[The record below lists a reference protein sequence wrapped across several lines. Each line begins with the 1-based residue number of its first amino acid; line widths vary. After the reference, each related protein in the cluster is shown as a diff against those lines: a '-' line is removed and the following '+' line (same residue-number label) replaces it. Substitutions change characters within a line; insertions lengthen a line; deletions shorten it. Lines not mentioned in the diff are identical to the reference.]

1 MRALYTL
8 FMHAVLPF
16 ALLRLW
22 WRGRAE
28 PGYREAV
35 TERFGQYE
43 TDRPGKLIWVHAVSV
58 GEARAAQPLVRR
70 LLDAFSDHQVLMTCT
85 TAAGR
90 DTIRQVYGES
100 VLAAYL
106 PYDLPWAV
114 QRFLEYFRPRLAVLM
129 ETEVWPNLVAGCAA
143 NGVPLLLANA
153 RLSESS
159 ARGYQRWEGLAR
171 PAFAALR
178 AVCAQSAADAER
190 LRALGA
196 RDVQVTGSLKF
207 DVQPDEAKV
216 AAGRAWR
223 EAMGRNVVL
232 LASTREGEE
241 RKLLDHWPAP
251 SPHLLVIVP
260 RHPRRFDEV
269 AQWAQSRRSQNPNPA
284 ATDRVHLGDTMG
296 EMNFYFG
303 ACDVAVIGGSF
314 EPLGGQNLI
323 EALAVGAP
331 VVVGP
336 HMFNFAE
343 ATELALRT
351 GAAVQVS
358 DAEAAMREALALIG
372 DAQRRR
378 AMSEAGKAL
387 CAAHRGAT
395 ERHLQVCRKLLGL
408 AG

>member
-1 MRALYTL
+1 VRALYTL
-8 FMHAVLPF
+8 FLHAVLPF

-28 PGYREAV
+28 PGYREGIA
-35 TERFGQYE
+35 ERFGRYD
-43 TDRPGKLIWVHAVSV
+43 TDRPERLLWVHAVSV
-58 GEARAAQPLVRR
+58 GEARAAQPLVRK
-70 LLDAFSDHQVLMTCT
+70 LQEAFADHRVLMTCT

-90 DTIRQVYGES
+90 ETIRQVYGES
-100 VLAAYL
+100 VLAAFL
-106 PYDLPWAV
+106 PYDVPWAV
-114 QRFLEYFRPRLAVLM
+114 QRFLEHFRPRLAVLM
-129 ETEVWPNLVAGCAA
+129 ETEVWPNLVSGCAE

-159 ARGYQRWEGLAR
+159 AQGYRRWEGLAR
-171 PAFAALR
+171 PAFAALS
-178 AVCAQSAADAER
+178 AVCAQSAPDADR

-196 RDVQVTGSLKF
+196 REVQVTGSLKF
-207 DVQPDEAKV
+207 DVQPDEAQV

-223 EAMGRNVVL
+223 AALGRPVVL

-241 RKLLDHWPAP
+241 RKLLDHWPAATA
-251 SPHLLVIVP
+251 HLLVIVP

-269 AQWAQSRRSQNPNPA
+269 AQWAQSRRSQNPMPA
-284 ATDRVHLGDTMG
+284 ASDRVHLGDTMG
-296 EMNFYFG
+296 EMSFYYG

-343 ATELALRT
+343 ATELALRA
-351 GAAVQVS
+351 GAAQQVS
-358 DAEAAMREALALIG
+358 DAGAAMREAVALIG
-372 DAQRRR
+372 DPERRR
-378 AMSEAGKAL
+378 AMREAGIAL
-387 CAAHRGAT
+387 CTAHRGAT

-408 AG
+408 